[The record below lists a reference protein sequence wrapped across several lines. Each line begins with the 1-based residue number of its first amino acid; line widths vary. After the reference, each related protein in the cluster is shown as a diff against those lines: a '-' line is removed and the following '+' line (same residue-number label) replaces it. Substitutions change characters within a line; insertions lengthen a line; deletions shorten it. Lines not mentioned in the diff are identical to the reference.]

1 MQALDFNALQ
11 QPTWPI
17 TLKDDDKTQINI
29 TVPTVDFVD
38 RITAMAPQ
46 LNAAAKAKDSH
57 AMQAAY
63 KLIAE
68 VMSCN
73 DDGYTFT
80 AEELRNHYHMSF
92 LDLLV
97 FVKGY
102 MEFIQEIKDAKN

>member
-29 TVPTVDFVD
+29 TVPSVDFVD
-38 RITAMAPQ
+38 RLTAMAPQ
-46 LNAAAKAKDSH
+46 LKATAKAKDGR
-57 AMQAAY
+57 AIQAAY

-68 VMSCN
+68 IMSCN
-73 DDGYTFT
+73 DDGYEFT
-80 AEELRNHYHMSF
+80 AEELRDHYHMTF

-102 MEFIQEIKDAKN
+102 MEFIEEIKEAKN

>member
-17 TLKDDDKTQINI
+17 TLKDDDKTQINL
-29 TVPTVDFVD
+29 TVPSVDFVD

-46 LNAAAKAKDSH
+46 LKAAAKSKDGR
-57 AMQAAY
+57 AIQAAY
-63 KLIAE
+63 ALIAE
-68 VMSCN
+68 IMSCN

-80 AEELRNHYHMSF
+80 AEELRDHYHMSF

-97 FVKGY
+97 FVKCY
-102 MEFIQEIKDAKN
+102 MEFVEEIKEAKN